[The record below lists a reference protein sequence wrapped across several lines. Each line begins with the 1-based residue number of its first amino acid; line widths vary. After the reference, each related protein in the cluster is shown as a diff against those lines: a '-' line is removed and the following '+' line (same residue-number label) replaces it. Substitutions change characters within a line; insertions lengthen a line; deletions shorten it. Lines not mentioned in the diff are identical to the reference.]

1 MINCCAYFHD
11 NAHIFYVRD
20 SSETIL
26 TPVEFELDDG
36 PAIEE
41 LLNSYP
47 DGVVVSEL
55 SHTSEELEDK
65 LDIARALFKEG
76 FLMVV
81 DEASKPA
88 TNESDDNSDT
98 DPF

>member
-1 MINCCAYFHD
+1 MLMFMHY
-11 NAHIFYVRD
+11 RD
-20 SSETIL
+20 SSETVL

-41 LLNSYP
+41 LLTAYP

-55 SHTSEELEDK
+55 SHASEELEDK
-65 LDIARALFKEG
+65 LEIARALFKEG

-88 TNESDDNSDT
+88 TNESDENSDG